1 MSQSAH
7 TCNAEVSHRGNP
19 PHSNAYVHR
28 TTVHQTGQKTGH
40 RSLQQAVSYSEIP
53 LQSST
58 TLNMTTDDRCSELP
72 HQRRSSITPQIARSY
87 TLTEHQCPSCLQ

>member
-19 PHSNAYVHR
+19 SHSNAYVHR
-28 TTVHQTGQKTGH
+28 TNVHQTGQKTGH

-53 LQSST
+53 LQSSG
-58 TLNMTTDDRCSELP
+58 
-72 HQRRSSITPQIARSY
+72 
-87 TLTEHQCPSCLQ
+87 PSKTKPAVTRLVF